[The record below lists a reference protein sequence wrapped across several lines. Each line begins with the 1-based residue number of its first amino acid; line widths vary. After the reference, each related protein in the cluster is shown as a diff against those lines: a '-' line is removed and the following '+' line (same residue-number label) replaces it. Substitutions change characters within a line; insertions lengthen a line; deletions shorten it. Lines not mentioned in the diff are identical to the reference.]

1 MYEYSLSDWDLSA
14 QVEQVTSLITHMLET
29 MIKDA
34 PHYDISTKRK
44 AIATIFHFAISL
56 ERDGQ
61 QGMFDLALQVLR
73 HAPGLQ
79 RFMWSQA
86 QRHTDALF
94 QESSAPSLNR
104 AIVHTSPHRPWNCW
118 NENEVA
124 RWATAV
130 LAIPYTE
137 QVGRSVV
144 DATLQIAS
152 SDSLRPRIPIG
163 VWALFKNQPSL
174 PSHCWGRAM
183 GAGPD
188 IIRHVQGLG
197 DCEIL
202 KSYFILVWSEW
213 RYIPNYH
220 INAAEISI
228 REAFCETDGGHHL
241 GDLVRRVDQVLGELG
256 RGLGHFRQRDG
267 QDAFMPLEI
276 WNRKQQYGKLKR
288 ILLEVEREA
297 AVKTLPS

>member
-1 MYEYSLSDWDLSA
+1 MIEAADPLAISA
-14 QVEQVTSLITHMLET
+14 KV
-29 MIKDA
+29 
-34 PHYDISTKRK
+34 K
-44 AIATIFHFAISL
+44 AITTTIPFAISL
-56 ERDGQ
+56 ELDGQ
-61 QGMFDLALQVLR
+61 HEMLDVVIRALQFTPR
-73 HAPGLQ
+73 SWGYTW
-79 RFMWSQA
+79 FQA
-86 QRHTDALF
+86 QLRTDTLF
-94 QESSAPSLNR
+94 EESSTPSLNR
-104 AIVHTSPHRPWNCW
+104 AIALISPYRNRIAWEEH
-118 NENEVA
+118 EVA

-202 KSYFILVWSEW
+202 ESYFILVWSEW